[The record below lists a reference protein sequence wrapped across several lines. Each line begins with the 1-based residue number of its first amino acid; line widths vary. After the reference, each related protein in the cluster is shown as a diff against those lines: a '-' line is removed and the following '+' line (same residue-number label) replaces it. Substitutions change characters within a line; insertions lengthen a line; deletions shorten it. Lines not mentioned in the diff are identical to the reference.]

1 MSKPIIIFTLVGLVI
16 GYVSGAKFGGPAAE
30 VGKDTAGVE
39 PTALSSAAAQ
49 LERELR
55 ACRQTSARL
64 IRDRDAR
71 QPPEAPDLNA
81 LIAMPAPAAVA
92 AEPAADTDATEEI
105 VLLRRDYLD
114 ERIEGQPE
122 DAKWQAEVAAAV
134 KDVLSA
140 WPEAETISA
149 QCSKALCRVDFTTG
163 LKTNNLDAIM
173 DKLNSIP
180 EVQGERMIQI
190 DDSVDPPFATAYF
203 GRDGAISLAHP

>member
-1 MSKPIIIFTLVGLVI
+1 MSKAIIIFTLVGLAI
-16 GYVSGAKFGGPAAE
+16 GYVSGATFGEPAKE
-30 VGKDTAGVE
+30 VVDDTARAE
-39 PTALSSAAAQ
+39 LAALRSAGAK
-49 LERELR
+49 LEGELR
-55 ACRQTSARL
+55 ACRQTTGRL

-71 QPPEAPDLNA
+71 PPPATPDVKPLTET
-81 LIAMPAPAAVA
+81 PAPAAAVA
-92 AEPAADTDATEEI
+92 AEPAADTEDEI

-122 DAKWQAEVAAAV
+122 DPQWQAEVAAAV
-134 KDVLSA
+134 KDVLAA

-173 DKLNSIP
+173 DKLNGIP
-180 EVQGERMIQI
+180 EVQGERLIQV